1 MEIDHIYSKVKELKL
16 QLQPRIKKL
25 TDYINSSQRD
35 KKTVYIVLAVVFLL
49 VLIVFYNVFA
59 GNSEKH
65 QRQISALEGNL
76 VKVRSLAGEYRQKKR
91 QLEQLSGAIKKEDE
105 SLISVIE
112 KIFIDNGI
120 RRNRFSIKDS
130 KLDESYSYELS
141 GEATV
146 QVELKEVPFKRVIDV
161 LYSIQSRDSF
171 LKVSNLRIRTKFNNS
186 EMVDV
191 SFKLSTFEIA
201 QDM

>member
-1 MEIDHIYSKVKELKL
+1 MDIDHIYSKIKELRL
-16 QLQPRIKKL
+16 QLHPRIKKL
-25 TDYINSSQRD
+25 TDYLNSSQKD
-35 KKTVYIVLAVVFLL
+35 KKMVYIALAIVSFL
-49 VLIVFYNVFA
+49 VLVAFYNLFA
-59 GNSEKH
+59 GNSKKH
-65 QRQISALEGNL
+65 QKQIFALEKNL
-76 VKVRSLAGEYRQKKR
+76 VKVRSLASEYRQTKR
-91 QLEQLSGAIKKEDE
+91 RLERLSGAIKKEEE

-112 KIFIDNGI
+112 KIFIDSGI

-146 QVELKEVPFKRVIDV
+146 QVELKNVPFKRVIDV

-171 LKVSNLRIRTKFNNS
+171 LKVSGLRIRTKFNNS
-186 EMVDV
+186 RMVDV

>member
-1 MEIDHIYSKVKELKL
+1 M
-16 QLQPRIKKL
+16 
-25 TDYINSSQRD
+25 
-35 KKTVYIVLAVVFLL
+35 VYVALAIFSFL
-49 VLIVFYNVFA
+49 VLVAFYNLFS
-59 GNSEKH
+59 GNSQKH
-65 QRQISALEGNL
+65 QKQIFALENNL
-76 VKVRSLAGEYRQKKR
+76 VKVRSLASEYRQTKR
-91 QLEQLSGAIKKEDE
+91 RLERLSGAIKKEEE

-112 KIFIDNGI
+112 KIFIDSGI

-146 QVELKEVPFKRVIDV
+146 QVELKNVPFKRVIDV

-186 EMVDV
+186 RMVDV

>member
-59 GNSEKH
+59 GNSKKH
-65 QRQISALEGNL
+65 QRQISALEENL

-201 QDM
+201 QDT